1 MKPKNYF
8 KKAALLFM
16 VCSIQFIMAQV
27 PNYVP
32 TNGLVGYWPF
42 NGNTNDVSGGGR
54 NGIIHSVNS
63 TVNYPTGV
71 NGSCIHLTGSGH
83 TGTNGDYVTIP
94 PIGFN
99 TLPSYTVSLW
109 VKHDGNAS
117 PLNHDENYICGHSSS
132 NSCQGTFGIGCN
144 TGFPNTNVGY
154 SNHYVGGQDNSA
166 FAGTWVL
173 RTLVINNGSISIYRN
188 GILLSTQSGTTA
200 TDQESEIGLGTHWFC
215 SGGTQSTRFIGEMD
229 ELGIWNRALSQQEIT
244 SLYTG
249 LPFYSDTCNAVS
261 GSLVNGL
268 VAYYPFCGNAYDQS
282 GHGNNGN
289 VNGAS
294 LTTDRFG
301 NTNAAYSFDGTS
313 NYIEVPHSS
322 SLNFGTQD
330 FTISA
335 WAKPSQFQ
343 SNDQH
348 IVSKERS
355 LAPDNNQFR
364 MAIAK
369 STNPS
374 DKHYYF
380 ATATSTGTGLN
391 WTSASGYVLQSNSI
405 APITTWNHITIVRTG
420 ITYKLYINGIL
431 NSSDNTTNGLVQD
444 YSLNLQNL
452 IFGAQNQA
460 TGTGK
465 QGFFNGIIDD
475 IGFWN
480 RALTTQEV
488 TQLYNQNQCF
498 TNTTVTDTL
507 VINVGQFSFTNP
519 VTYANNITIYPNPAS
534 TQVNIGF
541 NNISDL
547 NGGTIKIINSLGQQV
562 ATTPI
567 TTSGTNT
574 TMTLSTWGGSGLY
587 FVQIVNPQGQIV
599 DIKKILL
606 Q

>member
-1 MKPKNYF
+1 MKTKNYF
-8 KKAALLFM
+8 KKAAILVLA
-16 VCSIQFIMAQV
+16 CSTQFIMAQV
-27 PNYVP
+27 PSYVP
-32 TNGLVGYWPF
+32 TNGLKAYYPFSGNANDASGNANNGTVNGATLTTDRFGSANSAYSFDGISNYINIANNILPTTSTSLTISLWFLSSDNSGSLISDRSGAGNTSKYAIGIGGTNLSAGCENGNCTGPCGQYSTTVAPSGTTWNNAVLVKDLALNVCKIYLNGVLAATRNNFCYTNFSSPTAIGRANSYYAPFGDGYTNGKIDDVGVWNRALTEAEITTMYNGVASYSDNCNAVSGSLTQGLVGYWPF
-42 NGNTNDVSGGGR
+42 
-54 NGIIHSVNS
+54 
-63 TVNYPTGV
+63 
-71 NGSCIHLTGSGH
+71 
-83 TGTNGDYVTIP
+83 
-94 PIGFN
+94 
-99 TLPSYTVSLW
+99 
-109 VKHDGNAS
+109 
-117 PLNHDENYICGHSSS
+117 
-132 NSCQGTFGIGCN
+132 
-144 TGFPNTNVGY
+144 
-154 SNHYVGGQDNSA
+154 
-166 FAGTWVL
+166 
-173 RTLVINNGSISIYRN
+173 
-188 GILLSTQSGTTA
+188 
-200 TDQESEIGLGTHWFC
+200 
-215 SGGTQSTRFIGEMD
+215 
-229 ELGIWNRALSQQEIT
+229 
-244 SLYTG
+244 
-249 LPFYSDTCNAVS
+249 
-261 GSLVNGL
+261 
-268 VAYYPFCGNAYDQS
+268 CGNANDDS
-282 GHGNNGN
+282 GRGNNGT
-289 VNGAS
+289 VNGAT

-301 NTNAAYSFDGTS
+301 NANAAFNFNGTS
-313 NYIEVPHSS
+313 SYIEIPHST

-343 SNDQH
+343 NNDQH

-380 ATATSTGTGLN
+380 ATATPTGTSLN
-391 WTSASGYVLQSNSI
+391 WTPTTGYVLQSNSI
-405 APITTWNHITIVRTG
+405 APITTWSLITIVRTG
-420 ITYKLYINGIL
+420 ATYKLYINGIL
-431 NSSDNTTNGLVQD
+431 NSTDNTTNGLVQD

-452 IFGAQNQA
+452 VFGAQNQV

-480 RALTTQEV
+480 RALTTQEI
-488 TQLYNQNQCF
+488 TQLFNQNQCF

-507 VINVGQFSFTNP
+507 VINVGQMGFNP
-519 VTYANNITIYPNPAS
+519 ATYANNITVYPNPAS
-534 TQVNIGF
+534 TQVTISF
-541 NNISDL
+541 NTITDL

-574 TMTLSTWGGSGLY
+574 SMTLNSWGGAGLY